1 MMDYGRGGLYSWTT
15 SGEVRR
21 GKSTSWQVCGSMYI
35 LGLWSSNCLGDLDVR
50 GLRGFG

>member
-1 MMDYGRGGLYSWTT
+1 M

-21 GKSTSWQVCGSMYI
+21 GRTTSEQVHGSMYI
-35 LGLWSSNCLGDLDVR
+35 LGPWSSNCLGDLDVH